1 MLRRKRPKYKQT
13 AFDTAVRNPERY
25 KEILDVL
32 INFENIVLN
41 DANLLIIV
49 SALYKEGVVTS
60 GGLDVSIL
68 SDEELN
74 EEVIKINNTRKA
86 DGGFPAGYASR
97 FWTYARTLCELGFVY
112 AQYNQEF
119 KISNIAKLLINK
131 EIDEQEAF
139 SIQTM
144 KYNRRSPYRNVL
156 NDFNF
161 FRFILELLLYLRSKN
176 RSLSYEQFILA
187 TFSEDGNVEK
197 FLEIINNNA
206 FPDYETVYDFVL
218 ANYKNGDYTCA
229 NSKTVTAD
237 YPDVVRRVFI
247 ISGFISI
254 KYQGV
259 KLIQINENKLDY
271 IKDLLDINFSL
282 SEDAKVNPRVYF
294 QELEQKD
301 NEYLAIINKYKN
313 TDEIVPEI
321 YMNKLQTLIDE
332 HSITEEIIINSLK
345 NISHN
350 IIEEFREI
358 PAPLKLEFF
367 ISLLIV
373 LKYGTTLKVKPNY
386 KADHLGKPY
395 SHAPGNI
402 GDIEVFTSTVYWLI
416 EVTLIRNKIQQLNH
430 ETTSCIRHLV
440 SNERFNSY
448 THKYLSFI
456 APYVHEDTRNFYDYQ
471 LLLHKPTSGE
481 LFIKSY
487 SIEEFINTTSTTS
500 NLKDMQEYTTEV
512 IDRIKRT
519 FAN

>member
-1 MLRRKRPKYKQT
+1 MRKTKPQYKQT

-25 KEILDVL
+25 KDILNVL
-32 INFENIVLN
+32 INFENIILN
-41 DANLLIIV
+41 DNSLLLIV

-60 GGLDVSIL
+60 KGLNVSNL
-68 SDEELN
+68 SEEELN
-74 EEVIKINNTRKA
+74 EEVIKINSTRKA

-112 AQYNQEF
+112 AQYNEKF
-119 KISNIAKLLINK
+119 ILSNIAKLLVNK

-139 SIQTM
+139 SIQAM

-161 FRFILELLLYLRSKN
+161 FKFILEILLYLKKEN
-176 RSLSYEQFILA
+176 KSLSYEQFILA
-187 TFSEDGNVEK
+187 TFSKDGNVK
-197 FLEIINNNA
+197 DFLELINNNT
-206 FPDYETVYDFVL
+206 FP
-218 ANYKNGDYTCA
+218 NYKEAHNFIKENYKCA
-229 NSKTVTAD
+229 AEDTVTID

-254 KYQGV
+254 KYQGI
-259 KLIQINENKLDY
+259 KLIQINENKLNY
-271 IKDLLDINFSL
+271 IKDLLEVNFSL
-282 SEDAKVNPRVYF
+282 SEKAKINPKIHF
-294 QELEQKD
+294 KELEGK
-301 NEYLAIINKYKN
+301 NSEYLNIINKYKN
-313 TDEIVPEI
+313 TDEIIPEV
-321 YMNKLQTLIDE
+321 YMNKLQTLIEE
-332 HSITEEIIINSLK
+332 HSITEDIIVKSLR
-345 NISHN
+345 NVSVN

-373 LKYGTTLKVKPNY
+373 LKYGTILKVKPNY

-402 GDIEVFTSTVYWLI
+402 GDIEVFTKNMYWLI

-440 SNERFNSY
+440 SNEKFNDY
-448 THKYLSFI
+448 NYKYLSFI
-456 APYVHEDTRNFYDYQ
+456 APFVHPDTKSFYDYQ
-471 LLLHKPTSGE
+471 LLLHQSTSGE

-487 SIEEFINTTSTTS
+487 SIDEFIDTTSSKS
-500 NLKDMQEYTTEV
+500 NFKDMEEYTNEF
-512 IDRIKRT
+512 IEKIKKNLSTNKDTLR
-519 FAN
+519 

>member
-1 MLRRKRPKYKQT
+1 MRKTKPQYKQA

-25 KEILDVL
+25 KDILNVL

-41 DANLLIIV
+41 DDNLLLIV

-60 GGLDVSIL
+60 NGLDVSIL
-68 SDEELN
+68 SEEELN
-74 EEVIKINNTRKA
+74 EEVIKINSTRKA

-112 AQYNQEF
+112 AQYNEEF
-119 KISNIAKLLINK
+119 KLSSIAKLLVNK

-144 KYNRRSPYRNVL
+144 KYNRKSPYRNVS

-161 FRFILELLLYLRSKN
+161 FRFILEILLYLKEKN

-187 TFSEDGNVEK
+187 TFSKDGNVEE
-197 FLEIINNNA
+197 FLELINNT
-206 FPDYETVYDFVL
+206 FPNYEEVYNFVKE
-218 ANYKNGDYTCA
+218 NYKCA
-229 NSKTVTAD
+229 SRDTVTVD

-254 KYQGV
+254 KYQGI

-271 IKDLLDINFSL
+271 IKDLLEVNFSL
-282 SEDAKVNPRVYF
+282 SEEAKNEPKIHF
-294 QELEQKD
+294 QELTKKD
-301 NEYLAIINKYKN
+301 KEFILITEKYKN

-321 YMNKLQTLIDE
+321 YIGKLQTLINE
-332 HSITEEIIINSLK
+332 HNITEDIIIKSLK
-345 NISHN
+345 NISVN

-402 GDIEVFTSTVYWLI
+402 GDIEVFTNTIYWLI

-448 THKYLSFI
+448 RYKYLSFV
-456 APYVHEDTRNFYDYQ
+456 APFIHIDTKSFYDYQ
-471 LLLHKPTSGE
+471 ILLQKQTSSE
-481 LFIKSY
+481 LFIKTY
-487 SIEEFINTTSTTS
+487 SIEEFINTTLTAS
-500 NLKDMQEYTTEV
+500 NLQDMEDYTNEF
-512 IDRIKRT
+512 IEKIKKEL
-519 FAN
+519 

>member
-1 MLRRKRPKYKQT
+1 MLIRKRPQYKQT

-25 KEILDVL
+25 KEILNVL
-32 INFENIVLN
+32 INFEDIVLN

-49 SALYKEGVVTS
+49 SALYKEEVVTS

-161 FRFILELLLYLRSKN
+161 FRFILEILLYLRSEN

-187 TFSEDGNVEK
+187 TFSEDGNVEN
-197 FLEIINNNA
+197 FLELINNNT
-206 FPDYETVYDFVL
+206 FPNYEVVFDFVKE
-218 ANYKNGDYTCA
+218 NYKCA
-229 NSKTVTAD
+229 SVATVTVD

-254 KYQGV
+254 KYQGI

-271 IKDLLDINFSL
+271 IKDLLEVNFSL
-282 SEDAKVNPRVYF
+282 SDEAKVNPRTHF
-294 QELEQKD
+294 QELELK
-301 NEYLAIINKYKN
+301 NSEYLAVINKYKN

-321 YMNKLQTLIDE
+321 YMNKLQDLINE

-402 GDIEVFTSTVYWLI
+402 GDIEVFSSTIYWLI
-416 EVTLIRNKIQQLNH
+416 EVTLIRNKMQQLNH

-440 SNERFNSY
+440 SNEQFNSY
-448 THKYLSFI
+448 THKYLSFV
-456 APYVHEDTRNFYDYQ
+456 APYIHEDTRNFYDYQ

-487 SIEEFINTTSTTS
+487 SILEFIETTSSAS
-500 NLKDMQEYTTEV
+500 NLQDMQDYTTEV

>member
-1 MLRRKRPKYKQT
+1 MLRRKRPQYKQT

-197 FLEIINNNA
+197 FLEIINNNT
-206 FPDYETVYDFVL
+206 FPNYESVYNFVL
-218 ANYKNGDYTCA
+218 ANYKNGDYTCT
-229 NSKTVTAD
+229 NPKTVTIE

-254 KYQGV
+254 KYQGI

-271 IKDLLDINFSL
+271 IKDLLEINHSL
-282 SEDAKVNPRVYF
+282 SEDAKVNPRIYF

-321 YMNKLQTLIDE
+321 YINKLQTLIDE
-332 HSITEEIIINSLK
+332 HRITEEIIINSLK

-395 SHAPGNI
+395 SHAPRNI

-448 THKYLSFI
+448 THKYLSFV
-456 APYVHEDTRNFYDYQ
+456 APYIHEDTRTFYDYQ
-471 LLLHKPTSGE
+471 LLFHKPSSKE
-481 LFIKSY
+481 LFIKTY
-487 SIEEFINTTSTTS
+487 SIEEFIDITLTAS
-500 NLKDMQEYTTEV
+500 NLQDMQDYTNEF
-512 IDRIKRT
+512 IKKIKKEL
-519 FAN
+519 